1 MITASLEKEGKK
13 LAYRCFTNK
22 ANSTVVYIE
31 RKLKNTDAKI
41 VVYKSLYGDMDENF
55 MLPDVTLYPSLSE
68 FRDAIKKM
76 IFDDA
81 IADWSYQEIKK
92 GKQ

>member
-1 MITASLEKEGKK
+1 MSRFMITASLEKEGEK
-13 LAYRCFTNK
+13 LAYRCFANK
-22 ANSTVVYIE
+22 VDSTVVYIE

-68 FRDAIKKM
+68 FRDAIKEEAK
-76 IFDDA
+76 
-81 IADWSYQEIKK
+81 YENQL
-92 GKQ
+92 